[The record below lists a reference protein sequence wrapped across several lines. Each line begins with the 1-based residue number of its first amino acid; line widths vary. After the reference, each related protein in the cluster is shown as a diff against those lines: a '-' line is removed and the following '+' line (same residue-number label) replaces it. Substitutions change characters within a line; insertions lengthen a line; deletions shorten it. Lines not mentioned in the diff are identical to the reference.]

1 VKVMFVLYCVVI
13 AAGFALAFVV
23 GAMGR

>member
-13 AAGFALAFVV
+13 ASGLVLAFVV
-23 GAMGR
+23 GVTGR